1 MVLPSLRLLNLMAA
15 AGGIFLILFAILYL
29 QQVLGLPPCP
39 LCIFQRIAF
48 MAVVLVS
55 LVAALHGPRLL
66 GVRVYG
72 LLGLVVSLAGAGIA
86 GRHLWLQW
94 QPDNQ
99 VVSCGPGLSFMMDH
113 YPMSDL
119 LSAVFR
125 GSGDC
130 GAQHWQWLGLSIPG
144 WSLFFFV
151 IFILF
156 FGLQLL
162 RGDFTR
168 RAHRSGW

>member
-48 MAVVLVS
+48 MAVVAVA

-72 LLGLVVSLAGAGIA
+72 LLGLIASLSGAGVA
-86 GRHLWLQW
+86 ARHLWLQW
-94 QPDNQ
+94 QPAGE
-99 VVSCGPGLSFMMDH
+99 VASCGPGLSFMMDH
-113 YPMSDL
+113 YPLNDL

-130 GAQHWQWLGLSIPG
+130 GAQHWQWLGVSIPG
-144 WSLFFFV
+144 WSLLFFV
-151 IFILF
+151 LFAVF
-156 FGLQLL
+156 FGLQLYK
-162 RGDFTR
+162 GDFTR
-168 RAHRSGW
+168 RPRSGGW